1 MAYSKENQQILV
13 SSLTRIGALAG
24 NNDLGVADGIKGLEM
39 SAEQNLC
46 NNEAKA
52 VRDGLFKVV
61 VMGTFSS
68 GKSTVI
74 NALIGSKML
83 PESILPC
90 TAILTFI
97 QYGKD
102 EDKVEL
108 YMADEVQKDGSIK
121 TGECKIM
128 NVDDFKE
135 KYKYTEEDEKV
146 FKETRTV
153 PRFAMVKYAIVHCL
167 KPLMEGGVIIIDS
180 PGLSDKSVATELA
193 ISIAQKA
200 QAIIYVTL
208 ERGFSTDDKDDKEQV
223 LSRFKNCP
231 NNVFFV
237 LNRSDLISKE
247 ERPKALQKLK
257 DDVAPIFTINEKLDK
272 DLLDRRVFGISAL
285 RALDSRR
292 GMTYDHDEEMEVTL
306 SESERKNKFE
316 KSWFGPFEKELE
328 NFLTT
333 DERCIAQ
340 YQNCFNR
347 MASTYRNV
355 EKKILENLYIYEND
369 IHIDQQKKEECERII
384 SDINRSIELTRATFD
399 NCSLKIQNAVSDLLS
414 GCVTNIDRSWEQ
426 DMIELA
432 QKVDVGTLTF
442 MWQGIKQINPFAS
455 KESKKESMKAFTS
468 KFIDVVTE
476 YFADRV
482 EKYIA
487 DNGTVVDKVVKECQE
502 TLNVSIATTDDLFKN
517 LARELM
523 NGENVD
529 VQKEKPNWLQIMMSA
544 YLGDYSAAL
553 KGGMDGKAPWMDYL
567 KRTIFNT
574 VWQVVLISFID
585 GGLGFLVAI
594 AIEFLQGR
602 NNKTESVKKVL
613 ENSKNAIV
621 KAIREKTEE
630 TKDALNKK
638 VASEI
643 SIRKEEQCAHAACK
657 LADEQNNMRN
667 IEEFYARHNT
677 NLEAERM
684 RFERILDGIYQEA
697 ANAYSVVFNKQLTLQ
712 QFKQF

>member
-1 MAYSKENQQILV
+1 
-13 SSLTRIGALAG
+13 
-24 NNDLGVADGIKGLEM
+24 
-39 SAEQNLC
+39 
-46 NNEAKA
+46 
-52 VRDGLFKVV
+52 
-61 VMGTFSS
+61 
-68 GKSTVI
+68 
-74 NALIGSKML
+74 
-83 PESILPC
+83 
-90 TAILTFI
+90 
-97 QYGKD
+97 
-102 EDKVEL
+102 
-108 YMADEVQKDGSIK
+108 
-121 TGECKIM
+121 
-128 NVDDFKE
+128 
-135 KYKYTEEDEKV
+135 
-146 FKETRTV
+146 
-153 PRFAMVKYAIVHCL
+153 
-167 KPLMEGGVIIIDS
+167 
-180 PGLSDKSVATELA
+180 
-193 ISIAQKA
+193 
-200 QAIIYVTL
+200 
-208 ERGFSTDDKDDKEQV
+208 
-223 LSRFKNCP
+223 
-231 NNVFFV
+231 
-237 LNRSDLISKE
+237 
-247 ERPKALQKLK
+247 
-257 DDVAPIFTINEKLDK
+257 
-272 DLLDRRVFGISAL
+272 
-285 RALDSRR
+285 
-292 GMTYDHDEEMEVTL
+292 
-306 SESERKNKFE
+306 
-316 KSWFGPFEKELE
+316 
-328 NFLTT
+328 
-333 DERCIAQ
+333 
-340 YQNCFNR
+340 
-347 MASTYRNV
+347 
-355 EKKILENLYIYEND
+355 
-369 IHIDQQKKEECERII
+369 
-384 SDINRSIELTRATFD
+384 
-399 NCSLKIQNAVSDLLS
+399 
-414 GCVTNIDRSWEQ
+414 
-426 DMIELA
+426 
-432 QKVDVGTLTF
+432 
-442 MWQGIKQINPFAS
+442 
-455 KESKKESMKAFTS
+455 MKAFTS